1 MESLIDRRTADIFI
15 FWILS
20 NLAFNRYMKISPSR
34 KVKILKIIF
43 QPQFLY
49 FFFIKDSFL
58 IKYWILENN
67 LIKVPNFLLE
77 KKRSLK
83 FLYLYL
89 INEIS
94 LSINWLL
101 FYIYVY
107 FWYFHFNVSEKKKR
121 KEWNFEKKAKRSKDL
136 KISNFHK
143 NSQHW
148 NTLD

>member
-1 MESLIDRRTADIFI
+1 MPDYHCKWNRWLTGELLIFLFSEFCRILRSIGTRRFHQ
-15 FWILS
+15 
-20 NLAFNRYMKISPSR
+20 SR

-101 FYIYVY
+101 FYTYIFDIFILTYL
-107 FWYFHFNVSEKKKR
+107 KR
-121 KEWNFEKKAKRSKDL
+121 KKEKSEISRRKQKDR
-136 KISNFHK
+136 KI
-143 NSQHW
+143 
-148 NTLD
+148 